1 MFSEQERGAFE
12 LGQRMAA
19 TGFSLQDNPFARLHP
34 RFATQW
40 TRGFLGRSALAGI
53 TAAWSQGPSSA
64 AAAVGA

>member
-19 TGFSLQDNPFARLHP
+19 AGFSLQDNPFARLHP
-34 RFATQW
+34 RFAKQW
-40 TRGFLGRSALAGI
+40 THGFLGRSALASI
-53 TAAWSQGPSSA
+53 TAAWSQGASSA